1 MITTIA
7 LLVAVAAAVLAACC
21 SSADGAILGA
31 GSTSVTAGATGE
43 SSTLPHGDARDRT
56 HRALSIVRI
65 VLHLVTGIAGS
76 IALGIGEG
84 PPAITPL
91 QALVLALAI
100 VYLSES
106 APRAYGERHG
116 ARVLSALSGFVSAV
130 EMVAT
135 PVAAAGA
142 WLDARMLS
150 LLPVAAPQTEAG
162 PAGGDPYRMVFRTQ
176 THLPVVQ
183 RDILRRYS
191 SLADTEVQEVMVP
204 RVDITGI
211 ERHTPWSEVV
221 DSVRSS
227 QHARLPVYDDTL
239 DQVTGI
245 LFAKDILLAVIEGAE
260 PAGGW
265 ETRARPVSFIPEG
278 KSAEMQLRDFKATHN
293 HLAIVVDE
301 YGGTAGLVTIE
312 DILEEIV
319 GDIRDENDLEEAP
332 IRTEDGKRYLVSG
345 KVTLDELSDALGHRF
360 TLDEVSTVG
369 GLVFHQFGKVPKA
382 GDRTEIDGFQVTVER
397 VVRRRVD
404 RIIVER
410 PERTDEEDE

>member
-1 MITTIA
+1 
-7 LLVAVAAAVLAACC
+7 L
-21 SSADGAILGA
+21 SS
-31 GSTSVTAGATGE
+31 GATGE

-65 VLHLVTGIAGS
+65 VLHLLTGIAGA
-76 IALGIGEG
+76 IALGIGQG
-84 PPAITPL
+84 HPAITPL
-91 QALVLALAI
+91 QALLFALVI
-100 VYLSES
+100 VYVSEA
-106 APRAYGERHG
+106 APRAFGERRP
-116 ARVLSALSGFVSAV
+116 AAVQAALSRFVDAV
-130 EMVAT
+130 ETAAT
-135 PVAAAGA
+135 PVASAGA
-142 WLDARMLS
+142 WLDARLIR
-150 LLPVAAPQTEAG
+150 LLPVAAPRSASREEGA
-162 PAGGDPYRMVFRTQ
+162 DPYRMVFRTQ
-176 THLPVVQ
+176 TNLPVVQ

-204 RVDITGI
+204 RVDIIGI

-221 DSVRSS
+221 DRVRSS

-245 LFAKDILLAVIEGAE
+245 LFAKDILLAVIDGEE
-260 PAGGW
+260 PANGW
-265 ETRARPVSFIPEG
+265 ERRARPVSFIPEG
-278 KSAEMQLRDFKATHN
+278 KSAETQLRDFKATHN

-332 IRTEDGKRYLVSG
+332 ITTEDGRRYWVSG

-360 TLDEVSTVG
+360 TLDDVSTVG

-382 GDRTEIDGFQVTVER
+382 GDRTEIDGFPVTVER
-397 VVRRRVD
+397 VIRRRVD
-404 RIIVER
+404 RVFIER
-410 PERTDEEDE
+410 PARTDEEDE